1 MSTAAAAV
9 SPDERGSG
17 AAAVNGTGVI
27 QAQRAGVSP
36 AMTRADLGAL
46 TNFTDARIAS
56 PAVVGMM
63 PPMTNV
69 GIGPEATLE
78 ADVRAVAQ
86 SQDRAAF
93 ARIFA
98 FYGPRV
104 KAYLRRLGAEDA
116 AAEDLTQ
123 EVMLSIWRRAH
134 QFDRSRAALSTWIY
148 TIARNRRIDALRRE
162 RRPDFDPED
171 PALVGDNELAPR
183 GDHYAEGAQARR
195 EVMRAVERLPV
206 EQAQLLRIFYF
217 EEKPHSVIAEELGL
231 PLGTV
236 KSRLRLALGKLRV
249 LLNGFDG

>member
-1 MSTAAAAV
+1 MW
-9 SPDERGSG
+9 R
-17 AAAVNGTGVI
+17 
-27 QAQRAGVSP
+27 
-36 AMTRADLGAL
+36 
-46 TNFTDARIAS
+46 
-56 PAVVGMM
+56 
-63 PPMTNV
+63 
-69 GIGPEATLE
+69 IGPEAALE

-116 AAEDLTQ
+116 VAEDLTQ

-134 QFDRSRAALSTWIY
+134 QFDRSRAALSTWVY

-183 GDHYAEGAQARR
+183 GDRFAEAEQARR
-195 EVMRAVERLPV
+195 EVMHAVEQLPA

-249 LLNGFDG
+249 LLNGFDR

>member
-1 MSTAAAAV
+1 MSTAVAAT
-9 SPDERGSG
+9 SPDEGPR
-17 AAAVNGTGVI
+17 AAAPASDPTLI
-27 QAQRAGVSP
+27 QARASRVS
-36 AMTRADLGAL
+36 MRMIQ
-46 TNFTDARIAS
+46 ARNAATASFPNRCIAS
-56 PAVVGMM
+56 TAMVGMM
-63 PPMTNV
+63 GLMTNPA
-69 GIGPEATLE
+69 IGPEVALE

-86 SQDRAAF
+86 FQDRAAF

-104 KAYLRRLGAEDA
+104 KAYLRRLGADDGV
-116 AAEDLTQ
+116 AEDLTQ

-134 QFDRSRAALSTWIY
+134 QFDRSRAALSTWVY

-162 RRPDFDPED
+162 RRPEFDPED

-183 GDHYAEGAQARR
+183 GDRFAEFEQARR
-195 EVMRAVERLPV
+195 EVMNAVEQLPA

-249 LLNGFDG
+249 LLNGFDR